1 MYYHSCNRPIH
12 ACLSAKPSQ
21 SWLWHNSKH
30 TITSTYDARTLV
42 LFNSKIIHPKQS
54 DSNTSSSIQQ
64 AHFYHLR
71 QGVTY
76 PKQWVQQRLL
86 ADSLMRDN
94 YTKSTASVRSYGAL
108 VKWEDSQ
115 YNNPTLDFNHMSIY
129 NLKDTHHKNWYLIFW
144 YQPSR
149 LKVYISSCRHNK
161 KHAFRSWP
169 EHLYMLGLH
178 GILVW
183 VNSGIMTFNVH
194 SDQV

>member
-1 MYYHSCNRPIH
+1 MTTHLHTFIYQQQHPTTFSGLFTTPPHSKIIDPNQTDSDTDFR
-12 ACLSAKPSQ
+12 
-21 SWLWHNSKH
+21 H

-129 NLKDTHHKNWYLIFW
+129 NLKDTHHKN
-144 YQPSR
+144 
-149 LKVYISSCRHNK
+149 
-161 KHAFRSWP
+161 
-169 EHLYMLGLH
+169 
-178 GILVW
+178 
-183 VNSGIMTFNVH
+183 
-194 SDQV
+194 

>member
-1 MYYHSCNRPIH
+1 MVFRLKQKLFCFNLGLNKVCYQRLGKYQYLILIIQHISNKI
-12 ACLSAKPSQ
+12 LLK
-21 SWLWHNSKH
+21 
-30 TITSTYDARTLV
+30 STLLPT
-42 LFNSKIIHPKQS
+42 PP
-54 DSNTSSSIQQ
+54 TSSSIQQ
-64 AHFYHLR
+64 PHFYHLR
-71 QGVTY
+71 HGVTY

-86 ADSLMRDN
+86 ADSLIWDN
-94 YTKSTASVRSYGAL
+94 FTKRTASVRSYGAL